1 MNQLPEGVI
10 PEGVIPAGVEIVGE
24 AVVGTGEEPGA
35 LVSGGRGVAVLVEVD
50 GLPFLHSTV
59 SFQRATLS
67 KVSSPQPSLL
77 QSRSPFQKFILLLL
91 QTQEGV
97 GSLLHLIPA
106 EPARALEYISLMQVI

>member
-1 MNQLPEGVI
+1 MNQLLEGVI

-24 AVVGTGEEPGA
+24 AVVGAGEEPRA
-35 LVSGGRGVAVLVEVD
+35 LVSGGRGVAVLEVD

-106 EPARALEYISLMQVI
+106 EPARALEYISLMQAI